1 METQALSGK
10 DHTFLHLHVRS
21 AGDNWAAV
29 SMSAMAV
36 DSHDSYSCSC
46 DLPACEGITP
56 FIQKNGALRTPF
68 RLKTKPADISWVLSF
83 FLDRMYKKWYNKAA
97 S

>member
-1 METQALSGK
+1 MISHKKSGIAAAL
-10 DHTFLHLHVRS
+10 
-21 AGDNWAAV
+21 
-29 SMSAMAV
+29 
-36 DSHDSYSCSC
+36 
-46 DLPACEGITP
+46 
-56 FIQKNGALRTPF
+56 

>member
-1 METQALSGK
+1 MTEHGTNG
-10 DHTFLHLHVRS
+10 VRS
-21 AGDNWAAV
+21 A
-29 SMSAMAV
+29 
-36 DSHDSYSCSC
+36 
-46 DLPACEGITP
+46 
-56 FIQKNGALRTPF
+56 PF